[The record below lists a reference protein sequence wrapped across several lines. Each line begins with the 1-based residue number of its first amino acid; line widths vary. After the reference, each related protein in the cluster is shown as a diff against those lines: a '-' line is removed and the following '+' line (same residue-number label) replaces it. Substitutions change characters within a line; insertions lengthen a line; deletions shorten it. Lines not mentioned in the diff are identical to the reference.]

1 MGNCC
6 IDYDNMKEDKL
17 YLLSNVG
24 SCGTLLRASRVRGG
38 LGMAELVGWGACYP
52 NLAYRTYGSMFA
64 LRRGLQSFMEY
75 LGQALVFVWRGAP
88 REGVIFCF
96 QGFLVSIGQIL
107 ILVRGL
113 GTRLSFYEVLIFAHF
128 SDYSRL
134 ATRIYHVY

>member
-24 SCGTLLRASRVRGG
+24 SYGTFLRVSRVRGG

-64 LRRGLQSFMEY
+64 LRRGLQQFMEY
-75 LGQALVFVWRGAP
+75 FGQALVFVWRGAP
-88 REGVIFCF
+88 REGVNFSF
-96 QGFLVSIGQIL
+96 QVFLVL
-107 ILVRGL
+107 ILVGGL
-113 GTRLSFYEVLIFAHF
+113 GTRQSFYEVLIFAHF
-128 SDYSRL
+128 SNYSRL